1 MNIGNFSRAL
11 LLKGLSNSQVL
22 AAVKVQFADA
32 KTTSGCIAWYKA
44 DLRKKGMIDKS
55 AGGGQAKAQTKEQL
69 LAALDELVAK
79 AAAKAAADAEA
90 AEQAQ

>member
-11 LLKGLSNSQVL
+11 LLKGLSNAQVL
-22 AAVKVQFADA
+22 AAVKIQFADA

-69 LAALDELVAK
+69 LAALDALVTK
-79 AAAKAAADAEA
+79 AEATEA
-90 AEQAQ
+90 AEQ